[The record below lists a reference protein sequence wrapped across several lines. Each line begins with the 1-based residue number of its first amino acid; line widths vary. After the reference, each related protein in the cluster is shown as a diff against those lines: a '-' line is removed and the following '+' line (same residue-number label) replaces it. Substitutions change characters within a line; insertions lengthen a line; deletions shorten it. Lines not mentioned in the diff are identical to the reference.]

1 MYLKWWTL
9 PLKIEDTLK
18 MDEKKMSRSM
28 LDVAA
33 YFVAKNRIHNSD
45 DLWFGNENQVGFMVH
60 EWKSDWVYGSGM
72 KIRLGLWFMNEN
84 QVGFIV
90 QGWKSGW
97 VSGSEWKS
105 GGFMVHEQKSGWDY
119 GSGMKIRLGLWFMNE
134 NQVGF
139 MVHEWKS
146 GWVYGSGIKIR
157 LGLWFMN
164 ENQVGLWFM
173 DKIRL
178 GLWFMDENQVGF
190 MVQGWKSG

>member
-84 QVGFIV
+84 QVGFMV

-97 VSGSEWKS
+97 V
-105 GGFMVHEQKSGWDY
+105 Y
-119 GSGMKIRLGLWFMNE
+119 GSWMKIRLGLWFRDENRLGLWFMNE

-139 MVHEWKS
+139 MV
-146 GWVYGSGIKIR
+146 
-157 LGLWFMN
+157 
-164 ENQVGLWFM
+164 
-173 DKIRL
+173 
-178 GLWFMDENQVGF
+178 
-190 MVQGWKSG
+190 QG